1 MFDDT
6 VISGFHFE
14 MAPLHD
20 YDLRATSST
29 HSYEV
34 ADDIK
39 PLAVKFED
47 DQLVVPHEDGNVTLD
62 KLKEFVFDDED
73 EAEDPE
79 YSEESSGESDDSL
92 EYESENETPR
102 REYDLRAPAI
112 DHSYEVVHDLEPV
125 TVKFEWDQLI
135 VPHEEGDVTLEKL
148 KEFVFE
154 DDDDDEDPE
163 YEYAVSSA
171 ESEASLDYEFQSET
185 EVESAEDDASE
196 LESAEEE
203 EDGVDSLVNVTSDVA
218 FATVVTNSC
227 FDLVDNEDINWSPA
241 KKAEEYIASFGVS
254 QFGIRLVD
262 TGLSA
267 VEMPIS
273 LVSTWIAGSVRSTR
287 RHLRAARRAGEKQ
300 NGDCCKSRSLLVHMT
315 KLFPL
320 NVVLETLGVGLVEET
335 VKLDATYEDIDDPE
349 YVLSSDESE
358 DSIEFRSEIES
369 EDLDSDVGFEI
380 TCSSEEESSDV
391 EEVIS
396 E

>member
-1 MFDDT
+1 
-6 VISGFHFE
+6 
-14 MAPLHD
+14 MAPRHE
-20 YDLRATSST
+20 YDLRATSFT

-34 ADDIK
+34 ADNIK
-39 PLAVKFED
+39 PLAVKLED
-47 DQLVVPHEDGNVTLD
+47 DQLVVPHQDEDVTLD
-62 KLKEFVFDDED
+62 KLKEFVFVDED

-79 YSEESSGESDDSL
+79 YSEESSGESEDSL
-92 EYESENETPR
+92 EYESENEAP

-112 DHSYEVVHDLEPV
+112 DHSYEVADDIKPV

-185 EVESAEDDASE
+185 DLESGEDDVVSE
-196 LESAEEE
+196 LESGD
-203 EDGVDSLVNVTSDVA
+203 EDGVESLVDVTSHDA
-218 FATVVTNSC
+218 LASVVTKSC
-227 FDLVDNEDINWSPA
+227 FDLVDNEDMNWSSA
-241 KKAEEYIASFGVS
+241 IKAEEYIASFNVS

-267 VEMPIS
+267 VETPIS
-273 LVSTWIAGSVRSTR
+273 FISTWLADSVRSSR

-300 NGDCCKSRSLLVHMT
+300 NGDSCKSRSLLVHMT
-315 KLFPL
+315 KLFPF
-320 NVVLETLGVGLVEET
+320 NAVLGTLGVGLVDENL
-335 VKLDATYEDIDDPE
+335 VKFAVPDEDIDDPE
-349 YVLSSDESE
+349 YILSSDESE
-358 DSIEFRSEIES
+358 DSLEFKSDIQS
-369 EDLDSDVGFEI
+369 EDLDSDLESEI
-380 TCSSEEESSDV
+380 TGSSDGEESSDV

>member
-1 MFDDT
+1 
-6 VISGFHFE
+6 

-20 YDLRATSST
+20 YDLRASSFT

-34 ADDIK
+34 ADNIK

-62 KLKEFVFDDED
+62 KLKELVFDDED

-79 YSEESSGESDDSL
+79 YSEESSGESEDSL

-112 DHSYEVVHDLEPV
+112 DHSYEVVYDLEPV

-135 VPHEEGDVTLEKL
+135 VPHEEGDVTLDKL

-185 EVESAEDDASE
+185 ELESAEDDASE
-196 LESAEEE
+196 PES
-203 EDGVDSLVNVTSDVA
+203 EDGVDSVVNVTSYVA
-218 FATVVTNSC
+218 FASVVTNSC
-227 FDLVDNEDINWSPA
+227 FNLVDNEDISWSTA
-241 KKAEEYIASFGVS
+241 KKTEEYIASFGVS

-267 VEMPIS
+267 VEVPIS

-300 NGDCCKSRSLLVHMT
+300 NGDSCKSRSLLVHMT

-320 NVVLETLGVGLVEET
+320 NAVLGTLGVGLVEEN
-335 VKLDATYEDIDDPE
+335 LSDATDEDIDDPE
-349 YVLSSDESE
+349 YILSSDESE

-369 EDLDSDVGFEI
+369 EDLDSDVVSEV
-380 TCSSEEESSDV
+380 TCNSDEESSDV
-391 EEVIS
+391 EEVVS